1 MKRVILWCIAA
12 TAIACHKSPPPSKL
26 VSISSDSTGAWDY
39 TYTGDQ
45 ITGITA
51 DPTSNPHYPGYAQVR
66 YTDSAGQRYVNVLD
80 FGDSV
85 SYLYALNNEELPT
98 QISVTGQIPGYA
110 YVLGIFIYQPGTD
123 LLDSVIYDLDGY
135 YKNTFKIAYTGQ
147 NITGMTERYIS
158 SDQNFII
165 GTYNFTYNNTAN
177 VFRKTDPLLYIYSYP
192 FSALAAQPMV
202 IAAFFAETFSA
213 NTLDSISLYSAN
225 FDSGNP
231 GSYSTGVTCM
241 TNADGKISAEVFSE
255 SVFEGLAGKI
265 YVYH

>member
-51 DPTSNPHYPGYAQVR
+51 DPASNPHYPGYAQVR

-85 SYLYALNNEELPT
+85 SYLYALNKEGMPT
-98 QISVTGQIPGYA
+98 QISVASEIPGYA
-110 YVLGIFIYQPGTD
+110 CVLGIFIYQPGTD
-123 LLDSVIYDLDGY
+123 LLDSVIYCPDGSY
-135 YKNTFKIAYTGQ
+135 QYTFKIAYTGQ
-147 NITGMTERYIS
+147 NITGITERYIS
-158 SDQNFII
+158 SSQSFIFN
-165 GTYNFTYNNTAN
+165 TYNFTYNNTAN
-177 VFRKTDPLLYIYSYP
+177 VFRKTDPLLYIYTYP
-192 FSALAAQPMV
+192 SSALGAQPMV
-202 IAAFFAETFSA
+202 VAAFFAETFSA
-213 NTLDSISLYSAN
+213 NTVDSINLYSTN
-225 FDSGNP
+225 FDSGRP
-231 GSYSTGVTCM
+231 GAYSTGVTCM

-255 SVFEGLAGKI
+255 FVFEWLAGKA

>member
-39 TYTGDQ
+39 TYTGNQ

-51 DPTSNPHYPGYAQVR
+51 GPTSNPHFPRYAQVR

-80 FGDSV
+80 FGDSI
-85 SYLYALNNEELPT
+85 SYLYALNGEEMPT
-98 QISVTGQIPGYA
+98 RIVSNGMFLA
-110 YVLGIFIYQPGTD
+110 SFIYRPGSD

-147 NITGMTERYIS
+147 NITGITERYIS

-165 GTYNFTYNNTAN
+165 STYNFTYNNTSN
-177 VFRKTDPLLYIYSYP
+177 VFRKTDPLLYIYTYP
-192 FSALAAQPMV
+192 STALIAQPMV
-202 IAAFFAETFSA
+202 VAAFFAETFSA
-213 NTLDSISLYSAN
+213 NTMDSISLYSAN
-225 FDSGNP
+225 FNSGNP
-231 GSYSTGVTCM
+231 GTYSTGVTCM

-255 SVFEGLAGKI
+255 SVFEGLAGKA
-265 YVYH
+265 YVYR